1 MPPFPMTL
9 PPGAE
14 ILGAMITPAV
24 LISASG
30 TLVMSTSSR
39 LGRIVDRSRV
49 LLTQAEELDAL
60 TPADRA
66 ATAEKRHLITDQL
79 QRLVRRIGLL
89 QNALTSLYF
98 AIGLLVATSI
108 SLGVSGAVPAV
119 AGFWPVGLGICG
131 AAALFF
137 ASTLLVWEV
146 RIAVHGSYVELAYAM
161 KVVGKK
167 GAVSS
172 GP

>member
-1 MPPFPMTL
+1 MPTVPPFNLPL

-49 LLTQAEELDAL
+49 LLTMAEELDAK

-66 ATAEKRHLITDQL
+66 TTAEKRNLITQSL
-79 QRLVRRIGLL
+79 QRLVTRIGLL
-89 QNALTSLYF
+89 QSALTSLYL
-98 AIGLLVATSI
+98 AIGLLVSA
-108 SLGVSGAVPAV
+108 SLTLGIAGAL
-119 AGFWPVGLGICG
+119 AGAAWLPVGFGMAG
-131 AAALFF
+131 AAALLF
-137 ASTLLVWEV
+137 ASSLLVWEV
-146 RIAVHGSYVELAYAM
+146 RVAVRGSIAELGYAM
-161 KVVGKK
+161 KVVGQK
-167 GAVSS
+167 GNVQ
-172 GP
+172 